1 MTKSSQSF
9 PDVHSPLADHK
20 LALGVPPPD
29 VVDNC
34 ELDQSRED
42 ERSASTHP
50 DVQRLKIIFSIY
62 L

>member
-34 ELDQSRED
+34 ELDQS
-42 ERSASTHP
+42 
-50 DVQRLKIIFSIY
+50 
-62 L
+62 